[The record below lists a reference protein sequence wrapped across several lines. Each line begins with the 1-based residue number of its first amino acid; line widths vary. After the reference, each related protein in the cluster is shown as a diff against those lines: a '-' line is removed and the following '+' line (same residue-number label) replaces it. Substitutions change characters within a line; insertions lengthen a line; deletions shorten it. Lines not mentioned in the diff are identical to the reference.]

1 VPKREAQRVK
11 HETADDALPREDA
24 AVSLRPLTLDDVGR
38 YYDLVDRNRQ
48 HLTRHGDYGFLC
60 HATLDDL
67 RAHLAEASQNVRL
80 GVWLQGELIGRIDL
94 NPINPPRWV
103 LGYWLD
109 ERLTGKGLMTMAC
122 RAAIGHASALGA
134 LELYAGVTDG
144 NARSVRLLQRLEF
157 EHIQDVDGRSRW
169 RLPMTP
175 DAPPP
180 LMVTASESA

>member
-48 HLTRHGDYGFLC
+48 HLTRHGDYESFR

-67 RAHLAEASQNVRL
+67 RTHLAEASGNVRL
-80 GVWLQGELIGRIDL
+80 GVWLEGELIGRIDL

-103 LGYWLD
+103 IGYWLD
-109 ERLTGKGLMTMAC
+109 ERLTGKGLMTTAC

-134 LELYAGVTDG
+134 LELYAGVTHG
-144 NARSVRLLQRLEF
+144 NERSVRLLQRLGF
-157 EHIQDVDGRSRW
+157 EHLQDVDGRSRW

-180 LMVTASESA
+180 FMVTEEELA